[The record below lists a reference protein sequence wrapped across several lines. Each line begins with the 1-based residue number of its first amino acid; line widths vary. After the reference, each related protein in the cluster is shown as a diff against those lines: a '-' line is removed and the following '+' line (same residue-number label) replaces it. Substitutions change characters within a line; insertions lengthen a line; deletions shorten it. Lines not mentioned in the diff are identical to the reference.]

1 MIIDLKE
8 LNKYDGWII
17 KGLWGEQHLMLN
29 TFHAL
34 RTCSIKK
41 YEDGNKGMYR
51 HYRRKGDVLAVK
63 VRLTEVVK

>member
-8 LNKYDGWII
+8 MIKYDGWII
-17 KGLWGEQHLMLN
+17 KGLWGEQHLMLT

-34 RTCSIKK
+34 RTKAIEK
-41 YEDGNKGMYR
+41 YEGGNKGMYK